1 MVITTGK
8 SRKDINWQNKRVS
21 WQTLC
26 ARLARPT
33 RTSET
38 LQEYQS
44 MSKDDKGKIKDV
56 GGFVGGEIKDGRRTK
71 NNVVSRC
78 LVTLDADYAS
88 KDSIELAEMLT
99 DYQMCVYST
108 HSHTQK
114 NPRLRFVIPMT
125 RDVTPAEYEPI
136 ARQVALDLGIDQF
149 DVTTYDTCRLMYWP
163 SVSADGQF
171 IFKEIEGE
179 TLDPDEM
186 LSRYEDWRDTTEWPL
201 SSQETSIRV
210 KQAKEQGDP
219 TTKPGLI
226 GLFCRTYDID
236 SAISEF
242 LPEIYE
248 PCGERYTYAD
258 GSTSG
263 GAVTY
268 QGRKFLYSH
277 HSTDP
282 VCGILCNAFDLVRL
296 HLFGDLD
303 ATAKP
308 DCPVTQLPSYKAMTN
323 LVSSDAKCKET
334 LVAEQESEAREVF
347 SKEELEE
354 EESDDTSWTE
364 KLTINKNG
372 AVEATIENIVI
383 VLEHDK
389 RLKGKLAQNLFT
401 NRLSIIDDLPW
412 HRCEDHINGDMW
424 SDMDDSSLRM
434 YIEKI
439 YRISA
444 KDKVTDAINVVMQR
458 HAFHPVR
465 DYLNSLTW
473 DGECRAEDIFV
484 KFFGADNTDYVKAVT
499 RKWLTAAVSRVMH
512 PGCKFDNMIVLVGT
526 QGIGKSY
533 FGKLI
538 GKHWYSDTFN
548 TLGGKEAYEQL
559 KGAWILEMGELS
571 VMKKAEVESVKMF
584 ISKQEDNYRSAYGRH
599 VTSNKRQCIFYGTTN
614 DDSFL
619 RDRTGNRR
627 FWPIGCHPELAEN
640 DVFDLTDRDID
651 QMWAEVMHWYKSDE
665 TLYLTKEQTALAVI
679 EQEKYTTE
687 DPRLGAVEAYLDT
700 PIPIDWEDMS
710 KTDRRNFIQ
719 GFMTYDG
726 ETMTR
731 TNISVV
737 ELAYELYGEEVLAPW
752 QAKEY
757 HNILIGM
764 PGWSKGGRKRDK
776 AYGRQVVYERR
787 IEEC

>member
-1 MVITTGK
+1 MIITTGK
-8 SRKDINWQNKRVS
+8 SRKDIDWQCKRVS
-21 WQTLC
+21 WQNLC
-26 ARLARPT
+26 ARLSRPT

-38 LQEYQS
+38 MAEYQA
-44 MSKDDKGKIKDV
+44 MSKDAKSKAKDV
-56 GGFVGGEIKDGRRTK
+56 GGFVGGQIEGGRRTK
-71 NNVVSRC
+71 GNVVSRS
-78 LVTLDADYAS
+78 LITLDADYA
-88 KDSIELAEMLT
+88 DTDAIERASMLC
-99 DYQMCVYST
+99 DYAMCIYST
-108 HSHTQK
+108 HSHTPK
-114 NPRLRFVIPMT
+114 LPRLRFVLPLS
-125 RDVTPAEYEPI
+125 REVSVEEYEPI
-136 ARQVALDLGIDQF
+136 ARQIAKDLGIEQF

-163 SVSADGQF
+163 SVSADGEF
-171 IFKEIEGE
+171 LYEVIDGDPV
-179 TLDPDEM
+179 DPDDI
-186 LSRYEDWRDTTEWPL
+186 LGRYTDWRDTTEWPL
-201 SSQETSIRV
+201 SSQETTIRI
-210 KQAKEQGDP
+210 KQAKSQGDP
-219 TTKPGLI
+219 ASKPGLI

-236 SAISEF
+236 SVIETYLSDV
-242 LPEIYE
+242 YE
-248 PCGERYTYAD
+248 PCGHDRYTYVD

-263 GAVTY
+263 GAVVY
-268 QGRKFLYSH
+268 QDRKFLYSH

-282 VCGILCNAFDLVRL
+282 ACGLLCNAFDLVRV
-296 HLFGDLD
+296 HKFSDLD
-303 ATAKP
+303 DPTKL
-308 DCPVTQLPSYKAMTN
+308 DTPVTQLPSYKAMQA
-323 LVSSDAKCKET
+323 LVSEDKACKEV
-334 LVAEQESEAREVF
+334 LVAEQAAEAREAF
-347 SKEELEE
+347 SEPQE
-354 EESDDTSWTE
+354 DDDVSWTE
-364 KLTINKNG
+364 NLTINKNG
-372 AVEATIENIVI
+372 AVEATIENIVTI
-383 VLEHDK
+383 LEHDT
-389 RLKGKLAQNLFT
+389 RLRGRLAQNLFT
-401 NRLSIIDDLPW
+401 NRLSIIADLPW
-412 HRCEDHINGDMW
+412 RKCEDLINGDMW

-465 DYLNSLTW
+465 EYLNGLVW
-473 DGECRAEDIFV
+473 DGELRAEDIFI
-484 KFFGADNTDYVKAVT
+484 KYFGAEENEYVRAVT
-499 RKWLTAAVSRVMH
+499 RKWLTAAVSRVIR

-627 FWPIGCHPELAEN
+627 FWPIGCHPELADY
-640 DVFDLTDRDID
+640 DVFDLTEYDID
-651 QMWAEVMHWYKSDE
+651 QLWAEVMTWYKAGE
-665 TLYLTKEQTALAVI
+665 TLYLSKSETALAVI

-687 DPRLGAVEAYLDT
+687 DPRLGAIEAYLET
-700 PIPIDWEDMS
+700 PIPINWAEMS

-719 GFMTYDG
+719 GYMNYDG
-726 ETMTR
+726 ETIER
-731 TNISVV
+731 TSISVV
-737 ELAYELYGEEVLAPW
+737 ELAYELYGEETLAPW

-764 PGWSKGGRKRDK
+764 PGWSKSGQRRNDK
-776 AYGRQVVYERR
+776 AYGRQVVYERGTNASS
-787 IEEC
+787 